1 MVTKYFETFVA
12 QQPQKVTKFSDNIC
26 GDQMSSCAWLITTPA
41 MWWPI
46 ILIHSWW
53 LITTTATWWPN
64 VVTKFFE
71 TFVVTD
77 QHTGHVVTK
86 CSDQICGDQFFET
99 FADWSPHWPNVVTK
113 FCETFVLTDHHNS
126 HVWWPNLLKHLL
138 TDHHTGVSPG
148 PFQRLSFSH
157 TSSYSSFS
165 YYSSYKRCVFLL
177 IFRRDTTF

>member
-1 MVTKYFETFVA
+1 MLRTVCCVTCGDHISSHTCLTDHHTTHVVTNFVDTFV
-12 QQPQKVTKFSDNIC
+12 VTDCNSHVW
-26 GDQMSSCAWLITTPA
+26 S
-41 MWWPI
+41 
-46 ILIHSWW
+46 
-53 LITTTATWWPN
+53 PN

-157 TSSYSSFS
+157 PSSTSSYSSFS
-165 YYSSYKRCVFLL
+165 HCSSYKRRVFLV

>member
-1 MVTKYFETFVA
+1 MLRTVCCVTCGDHISSHTCLTDHHTTHVVTNFVDTFV
-12 QQPQKVTKFSDNIC
+12 VTDCNSHVW
-26 GDQMSSCAWLITTPA
+26 S
-41 MWWPI
+41 
-46 ILIHSWW
+46 
-53 LITTTATWWPN
+53 PN